1 MLAFTCKD
9 RVYAE
14 IENRLSNMSGVAKS
28 RWKNEKRVTSLISTY
43 CTCFSKKRDSL
54 PLWSEYGNKSKG
66 VAIGFDKNLLDGFSS
81 INPFISR
88 SGSVIYD
95 EDKQQEYIEG
105 IANSICEKIEETV
118 EPTGIEVDPTYLLKY
133 PFVKDSSFCNEAEY
147 RLVLN
152 KGLTSKTTQ
161 STGGGFVVR
170 GVYYRA
176 IDDNIIPYY
185 ELDFSQVSQH
195 IIKEIIIGSRS
206 KISIDDVY
214 GLLYR
219 YGYYNGLNGISKSNP
234 YKIYYS
240 KCTYQ

>member
-1 MLAFTCKD
+1 ML
-9 RVYAE
+9 
-14 IENRLSNMSGVAKS
+14 
-28 RWKNEKRVTSLISTY
+28 NE
-43 CTCFSKKRDSL
+43 
-54 PLWSEYGNKSKG
+54 
-66 VAIGFDKNLLDGFSS
+66 
-81 INPFISR
+81 
-88 SGSVIYD
+88 
-95 EDKQQEYIEG
+95 
-105 IANSICEKIEETV
+105 
-118 EPTGIEVDPTYLLKY
+118 
-133 PFVKDSSFCNEAEY
+133 
-147 RLVLN
+147 
-152 KGLTSKTTQ
+152 GLTSKATQ

-234 YKIYYS
+234 YNIYYS